1 MSSFKQEYK
10 KVEEIV
16 EKHSDLLLRVAFTYM
31 KNISILLTL
40 FLVTGI
46 MQAQNRPQPKPGPS
60 PMVQIKKPQK
70 TIGLSYLL
78 GQSAHALVPQI
89 T

>member
-1 MSSFKQEYK
+1 
-10 KVEEIV
+10 
-16 EKHSDLLLRVAFTYM
+16 M

-60 PMVQIKKPQK
+60 PMVQIKKKLRPRFTVLK
-70 TIGLSYLL
+70 TTYICWFIPINL
-78 GQSAHALVPQI
+78 GCMCMWEVIVLIPFLGKKVLTTIP
-89 T
+89 